1 MAKEKQTSDEK
12 GRFRD
17 LRDALHMELRE
28 HRSSFIVYFTLRALV
43 IATMILQILNRN
55 YENVFLCAL
64 TLILLIM
71 PSLMQITFRVEL
83 PTTLEIIILIFIFAA
98 EILGEIR
105 EFYLIFPFWDTA
117 LHTLNGFL
125 AAAIGFSLVDLLN
138 RSERTVFNLSPLF
151 TAIVAFCFSM
161 TIGVVWEFFEFGM
174 DQLAGFDMQK
184 DTVIHVIRSVT
195 LDPAGHNVPY
205 EISGITETVVNG
217 QELGLGGYLDIGLI
231 DTMQDLIVNFIGAFV
246 FSVIGFFY
254 VKNRGKG
261 KLAGRFIPR
270 RKAKDRDFLKIARE
284 NARQDEAAETGKDS
298 GAAPEKEDPLPEEKE
313 EKRAEDGAGHI

>member
-1 MAKEKQTSDEK
+1 MAKRNRTSDEK

-205 EISGITETVVNG
+205 EISGITETAVNG

-298 GAAPEKEDPLPEEKE
+298 GAAPEAESRVPQEENE
-313 EKRAEDGAGHI
+313 EGAEDGAGDV